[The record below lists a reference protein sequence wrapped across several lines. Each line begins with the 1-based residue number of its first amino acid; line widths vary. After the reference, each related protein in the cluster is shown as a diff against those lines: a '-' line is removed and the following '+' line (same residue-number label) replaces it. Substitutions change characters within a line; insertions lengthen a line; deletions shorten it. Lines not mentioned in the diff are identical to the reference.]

1 MSLFNAPGVWVHLPG
16 SRILGTWAT
25 GSKIF
30 VTKIKNVIQLMKLH
44 QRTSDI
50 HSENNSNNQ
59 NSNSKK
65 VWWTKNLTYGRT
77 NPNLITILTSK
88 LNYHWFFS
96 IFSVFPEIFS
106 ANLAF
111 TNDSPQRYK
120 QKFSSYLVQLLRLS
134 KPISHSPVGRAN
146 WIWPPGKFWHIL
158 VF

>member
-1 MSLFNAPGVWVHLPG
+1 MEEVKIIWKWNLTVIIISSLFNAPGVWVHLPG

-88 LNYHWFFS
+88 LNYHWFF
-96 IFSVFPEIFS
+96 FYFFR
-106 ANLAF
+106 F
-111 TNDSPQRYK
+111 FQRY
-120 QKFSSYLVQLLRLS
+120 LA
-134 KPISHSPVGRAN
+134 PIWHSLMIPRRDRNKNSAL
-146 WIWPPGKFWHIL
+146 I
-158 VF
+158 